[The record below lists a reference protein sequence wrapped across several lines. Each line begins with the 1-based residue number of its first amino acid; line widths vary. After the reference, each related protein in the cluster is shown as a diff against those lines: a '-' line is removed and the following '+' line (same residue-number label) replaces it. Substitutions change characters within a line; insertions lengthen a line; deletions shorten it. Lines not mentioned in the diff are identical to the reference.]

1 MYVSKISTAC
11 PRQRG
16 TLLITHNQYL
26 LLRHSLS
33 MEEER
38 KKINFYFGAYCKVVN
53 SAHLWHI
60 ISKSNFSQEAYL
72 PVKKNE
78 TRERLIL
85 CINATLQKK
94 AKEIVVLNLKEI
106 SAFTDYMIICSGTS
120 EREVQAIAQAI
131 QLFLKKA
138 EIKPM
143 GIEGEAN
150 GQWVLL
156 DYDDV
161 VISVFYEPVRTF
173 YNIENL
179 WDAPRM
185 NIDENKKE
193 IKRLNKEMA

>member
-1 MYVSKISTAC
+1 MPA
-11 PRQRG
+11 
-16 TLLITHNQYL
+16 
-26 LLRHSLS
+26 
-33 MEEER
+33 
-38 KKINFYFGAYCKVVN
+38 
-53 SAHLWHI
+53 
-60 ISKSNFSQEAYL
+60 
-72 PVKKNE
+72 KKNV
-78 TRERLIL
+78 TKERLIL
-85 CINATLQKK
+85 CVNATLQKK

-161 VISVFYEPVRTF
+161 VISVFYEPIRTF

>member
-1 MYVSKISTAC
+1 MPA
-11 PRQRG
+11 
-16 TLLITHNQYL
+16 
-26 LLRHSLS
+26 
-33 MEEER
+33 
-38 KKINFYFGAYCKVVN
+38 
-53 SAHLWHI
+53 
-60 ISKSNFSQEAYL
+60 
-72 PVKKNE
+72 KKNE
-78 TRERLIL
+78 TKERLLL

-94 AKEIVVLNLKEI
+94 AKDIVVLNLKEI

-120 EREVQAIAQAI
+120 ERQVQAISAGI
-131 QLFLKKA
+131 REFLKKA

-161 VISVFYEPVRTF
+161 VISVFYEPVRAF

-193 IKRLNKEMA
+193 IKKLNKEMA